1 MASFDDVRTAAKG
14 LPEAEERPAYGTPS
28 IRVGTAGRIAARLRE
43 DGEQLA
49 IVVTEADRLA
59 LPQSD
64 PDVYSIPEHY
74 TGSRMIV
81 VHLPSADPEEVR
93 ELVIEAWRL
102 VAPKRAVRAFEER

>member
-1 MASFDDVRTAAKG
+1 VATFDGVRSAARD

-59 LPQSD
+59 LPQTD

-74 TGSRMIV
+74 ARSRMIV
-81 VHLPSADPEEVR
+81 VHLPSADPDGLR